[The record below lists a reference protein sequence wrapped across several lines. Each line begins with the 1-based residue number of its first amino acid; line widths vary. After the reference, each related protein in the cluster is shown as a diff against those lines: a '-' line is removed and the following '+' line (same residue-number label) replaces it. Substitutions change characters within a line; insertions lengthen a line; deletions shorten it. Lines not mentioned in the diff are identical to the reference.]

1 MSARRGGYGIH
12 FVPGWRG
19 SYHRD
24 MTMAP
29 DNLDNRLVLND
40 EYGERGFPFE
50 EWRWLRANDPVHWT
64 DATGVEKFWAI
75 TRHRHI
81 TEISAK
87 PEVFSSEKGNIILFR
102 EDQLDQ
108 LGDPDNAFNQMRV
121 IIQMDPPDHRMF
133 RKVASG
139 FFTPRGITR
148 LDEIVNDTA
157 KLMMDRL
164 ASHGDEP
171 VDFVEHVAQRHPLRV
186 LCTILGVPEE
196 DEDHLLELTSQLFA
210 FDDPEVGRPGED
222 REAASAELAM
232 EFFTMF
238 NTIIEDRRANPR
250 DDLATLLAT
259 ATLDDG
265 EPMGLVETLG
275 YYLIVFNAGHDTTR
289 HSLSGALGAFLDFP
303 DQFARLKADPSLMK
317 TAVDEVVRWSAP
329 VNYMK
334 RTALADYNLDGHT
347 IREGDRLCM
356 FYGAAN
362 RDEEVFDNP
371 DVFDVGRNPNRH
383 LGFGWAE
390 HYCLGAHL
398 AKASIAALLE
408 QMVER
413 IDAIEP
419 AGDSSLVS
427 ASFVHGYKR
436 LPVRIDWSDS

>member
-12 FVPGWRG
+12 FVPGWRS

-87 PEVFSSEKGNIILFR
+87 PDVFSSEKGNIILFR

-303 DQFARLKADPSLMK
+303 DQFARLKACLLYTSPS
-317 TAVDEVVRWSAP
+317 P
-329 VNYMK
+329 
-334 RTALADYNLDGHT
+334 
-347 IREGDRLCM
+347 
-356 FYGAAN
+356 
-362 RDEEVFDNP
+362 RD
-371 DVFDVGRNPNRH
+371 
-383 LGFGWAE
+383 
-390 HYCLGAHL
+390 
-398 AKASIAALLE
+398 
-408 QMVER
+408 
-413 IDAIEP
+413 
-419 AGDSSLVS
+419 
-427 ASFVHGYKR
+427 
-436 LPVRIDWSDS
+436 